1 MKRPATPGSGPG
13 IATRLLLA
21 QGLVVTCGALTAA
34 GVAAIVGP
42 PLFHHHLLMAGEKPN
57 TPELRHI
64 ERAYTSANTI
74 ALGMAVLIALIAAI
88 AVTWYLSRR
97 LTRPVVQLAAV
108 AERLSDGDYTARAT
122 PATAGPELA
131 SLTATFNHVAER
143 LQHTEA
149 TRHRLLADLAHELRT
164 PIATLEAYLDGL
176 DDGITGW
183 GQEPARVFRDQITR
197 LHRLAEDLNDVSRAE
212 EGELGLVLD
221 RTRVQ
226 LVVQAAVESL
236 RPRYAGK
243 GVDLRSAIGDR
254 PDAEVLVDFQ
264 RFAQALTNVLIN
276 ALRHTPPGGRVT
288 VQTIVDTRSI
298 RIAVIDTG
306 DGIPADQ
313 LPHIFERFYRG
324 SLARER
330 DSTGSGIG
338 LTISRAIAR
347 AHHGALTAD
356 SGGEGAGACFT
367 FTLPLAPG
375 GLSAAHSKGA

>member
-1 MKRPATPGSGPG
+1 MKWPATRGSGPG

-21 QGLVVTCGALTAA
+21 QGLVVTCGAITAA

-42 PLFHHHLLMAGEKPN
+42 PLFHHHLLMAGERPN

-108 AERLSDGDYTARAT
+108 AERISYGDYSARAT
-122 PATAGPELA
+122 PAAAGPELA
-131 SLTATFNHVAER
+131 SLTGTFNQVAER
-143 LQHTEA
+143 LQHTES

-176 DDGITGW
+176 DDGVTGW
-183 GQEPARVFRDQITR
+183 GPEPARVFRDQITR

-212 EGELGLVLD
+212 EGELGLDLE
-221 RTRVQ
+221 RTPVQ

-236 RPRYAGK
+236 RPRYVGK
-243 GVDLRSAIGDR
+243 GVQLRSAISDR
-254 PDAEVLVDFQ
+254 ADAEVLVDFQ

-276 ALRHTPPGGRVT
+276 ALRHTPPGGGVT
-288 VQTIVDTRSI
+288 VQTTIDTGSI

-324 SLARER
+324 RLARDR

-338 LTISRAIAR
+338 LTISRVIAR
-347 AHHGALTAD
+347 AHHGTLTAD
-356 SGGEGAGACFT
+356 SDGPGAGARFT
-367 FTLPLAPG
+367 FTLPRRL
-375 GLSAAHSKGA
+375 HR